1 MNSRERVL
9 HALEHRKP
17 DRVPI
22 DFGGSMTTVEVEAY
36 ESLKKVVG
44 IESQTMVFSRAH
56 VVPDERI
63 LEKFNVDTRCVYFN
77 LPEEWDPDRY
87 PDNTYVDDW
96 GVTWKMPKGSYYYDP
111 VDFPLKESSV
121 EELENFEWPDR
132 VNGGNAARWHERSRY
147 LAEQTEY
154 CVVSDVTGYGLFEQ
168 AWALRRFDNF
178 LMDLI
183 INRDYAENL
192 LDKVLYTQKKR
203 LDAYLSAAG
212 PYLDVMV
219 ISDDL
224 ATQDAPLISPDM
236 YRDIVKPR
244 HKELIKFIK
253 KKTDAKIFYHSCG
266 DVTLFI
272 EDLID
277 IGVDI
282 LNPVQVSSKK
292 MSDTN
297 HLKNKYGND
306 IVFWGGGCDTQNILP
321 FGSVEEVRREV
332 KRRVLDLGPGGGFVF
347 AAVHNIQPDVPPENI
362 MALYEAAYE
371 YGSSLPDFG
380 SV

>member
-1 MNSRERVL
+1 
-9 HALEHRKP
+9 EHRKP

-36 ESLKKVVG
+36 ESLKKVMG
-44 IESQTMVFSRAH
+44 IESKTMVFSRAH

-63 LEKFNVDTRCVYFN
+63 LEKFKVDTRCVYFN

-96 GVTWKMPKGSYYYDP
+96 GVTWKMPKGSFYYDP
-111 VDFPLKESSV
+111 VDFPFKEPSH
-121 EELENFEWPDR
+121 EELEDFEWPVK
-132 VNGGNAARWHERSRY
+132 VNSGNIARWHERSRY

-154 CVVSDVTGYGLFEQ
+154 CVVSDVAGYGLFEQ
-168 AWALRRFDNF
+168 AWALRKLDNF

-183 INRDYAENL
+183 INRDYVEDL
-192 LDKVLYTQKKR
+192 LDRVLYTQKKR
-203 LDAYLSAAG
+203 LDAYLCAAG

-244 HKELIKFIK
+244 HKDLIAFIK

-277 IGVDI
+277 VGVDI
-282 LNPVQVSSKK
+282 LNPVQVSSKN

-297 HLKNKYGND
+297 HLKNKYGSD

-321 FGSVEEVRREV
+321 FGSVDEVRSEV
-332 KRRVLDLGPGGGFVF
+332 KRRVFDLGPGGGFVF
-347 AAVHNIQPDVPPENI
+347 AAVHNIQPDVPPGNI

-371 YGSSLPDFG
+371 YGSSLPDIDA
-380 SV
+380 V